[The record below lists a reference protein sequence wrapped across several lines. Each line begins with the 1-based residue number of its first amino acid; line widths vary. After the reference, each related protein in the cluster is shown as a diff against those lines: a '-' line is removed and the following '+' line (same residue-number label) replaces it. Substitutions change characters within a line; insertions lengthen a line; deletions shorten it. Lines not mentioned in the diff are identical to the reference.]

1 MEQRMLVFVGSYAEA
16 DSSGLYV
23 YSMDENTGQLT
34 KLDEAAGLKNPT
46 FINVDVDQQKLYSI
60 GECVIEDG
68 SKTAEVVSFAID
80 TASGKL
86 TQLNRAFSLDAP
98 TCHIQRDS
106 QSRYLIVASYHGGRI
121 GLVELLEDGQVG
133 SQLDV
138 QQHHGHGPHP
148 NQNQPHPHSAF
159 FSPDEKYIYVSDLG
173 IDRVK
178 CYSIDKER
186 HVLVPHG
193 EYEVPAGSGPR
204 HLTFHPNGQFV
215 YVINELN
222 STVSVFSYDASNGE
236 LHAIET
242 VSTLPVDFDG
252 ESYCAE
258 IAISEDG
265 KYLYGS
271 NRGHDSIV
279 VYEVQPDTGK
289 LTTVQ
294 FVSTEGGHP
303 RHFALTPGGAYLLVA
318 NRDSNNIVVFRV
330 DKSTG
335 MITSTGHSVDVSKP
349 VCVKPVYYVKK

>member
-1 MEQRMLVFVGSYAEA
+1 MEQNMLVFVGSYAEA

-23 YSMDENTGQLT
+23 YSMDEKTGQLT

-60 GECVIEDG
+60 GECVAEDG

-121 GLVELLEDGQVG
+121 GLIELQENGQVG

-138 QQHHGHGPHP
+138 QQHYGHGPHP
-148 NQNQPHPHSAF
+148 NQNQPRPHSAF
-159 FSPDEKYIYVSDLG
+159 FSPDEKYIYVPDLG

-186 HVLVPHG
+186 HVLVTHG

-222 STVSVFSYDASNGE
+222 STVTVFSYDA
-236 LHAIET
+236 
-242 VSTLPVDFDG
+242 
-252 ESYCAE
+252 
-258 IAISEDG
+258 
-265 KYLYGS
+265 
-271 NRGHDSIV
+271 
-279 VYEVQPDTGK
+279 
-289 LTTVQ
+289 
-294 FVSTEGGHP
+294 
-303 RHFALTPGGAYLLVA
+303 
-318 NRDSNNIVVFRV
+318 
-330 DKSTG
+330 
-335 MITSTGHSVDVSKP
+335 
-349 VCVKPVYYVKK
+349 